1 MPWDSDVDVQVST
14 YTIHFLA
21 SYYNMTIHKYKGRSY
36 MLEINPQYVNGSAA
50 DFLNMI
56 DGRYIDM
63 DKGLFIDMTTVRQ
76 KEGSVGKLTCKDKH
90 EYEVSVRRLK

>member
-1 MPWDSDVDVQVST
+1 
-14 YTIHFLA
+14 
-21 SYYNMTIHKYKGRSY
+21 

-90 EYEVSVRRLK
+90 EYEVSVRRRK